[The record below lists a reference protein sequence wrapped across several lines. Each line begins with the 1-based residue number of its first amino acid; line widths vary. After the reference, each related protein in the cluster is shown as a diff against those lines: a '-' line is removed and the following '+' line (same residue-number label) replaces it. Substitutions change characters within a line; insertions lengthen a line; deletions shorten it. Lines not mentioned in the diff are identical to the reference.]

1 MANPA
6 TSLFFPED
14 SYNDRCPPLL
24 LLTASEEAFPQ
35 QRSCSYIRD
44 SYFERQLLPDSEL
57 KFWDSVRRDYSEGVE
72 SGLVHVPALDI
83 SCKS

>member
-44 SYFERQLLPDSEL
+44 SCFERQLFPNSEL
-57 KFWDSVRRDYSEGVE
+57 KFWDSARRDYSEGVE
-72 SGLVHVPALDI
+72 AGLVHVPALDI